1 MNSRAAVIATA
12 ALAALSWL
20 AVACSSSPSSAGGSP
35 KAGGTAS
42 SRSAV
47 SFSGCMRSHGLASYP
62 DPGSNGVL
70 PKTSPQQLG
79 VSSSRFQTAQQA
91 CQHLLPDTG
100 TALTARSMQQCY
112 LAYVCP
118 PTLVQQALT
127 AGLQLARCMRSHG
140 VSDWPDPSVDP
151 QGRPLFDIN
160 VPRPTPPQVRRA
172 LNLCGRLHP
181 AGSQLAWG

>member
-12 ALAALSWL
+12 ALAALAVL
-20 AVACSSSPSSAGGSP
+20 AAACSNSPSSAGGSP
-35 KAGGTAS
+35 RAGGTAS

-47 SFSGCMRSHGLASYP
+47 RFSGCMRSHGLSSYP
-62 DPGSNGVL
+62 DPGSNGAL

-79 VSSSRFQTAQQA
+79 VSSSRFQAAQQA

-100 TALTARSMQQCY
+100 TALTAKSMQQCY

-127 AGLQLARCMRSHG
+127 AGLQLARCMRAQG
-140 VSDWPDPSVDP
+140 VSDWPDPTVDA
-151 QGRPLFDIN
+151 QGRPLFNIN

-172 LNLCGRLHP
+172 LNVCGRLHP